1 MTTET
6 VNILALILGAMS
18 LLMAAFAIFVQTYIS
33 KMTNKLIE
41 KEDERAKRMI
51 EEGNKRHE
59 ELMKETQ
66 KIIDEGKKETQRM
79 IEEGNKRHEELL
91 KETQRMIEEGNKRLE
106 EFLTRIHQDSMET
119 QKIIDEGNKRLEKIL
134 LKIDESTKGVLAEIL
149 KKV

>member
-1 MTTET
+1 MTTEI

-18 LLMAAFAIFVQTYIS
+18 LLLAAFAVFVQIYIS

-59 ELMKETQ
+59 EL
-66 KIIDEGKKETQRM
+66 IRETQRM
-79 IEEGNKRHEELL
+79 IDEGNKRHEELMR
-91 KETQRMIEEGNKRLE
+91 ETQRIIE
-106 EFLTRIHQDSMET
+106 
-119 QKIIDEGNKRLEKIL
+119 EGNKRLEKIL
-134 LKIDESTKGVLAEIL
+134 LKIDESTKEILGEIL